1 MSVEEEIQYMITSKT
16 SLTVLALTIT
26 IMSLSCTSNEVQKD
40 INVNLNDLPAIPL
53 KGELMEEL
61 LLTPYTKSMKHIQ
74 SHLFHFT
81 PIHGISCL
89 VTNENADT
97 IGYLA
102 PIGNGP
108 GEFISAWPD
117 FAGISQNED
126 TIYLYD
132 TSIRTVKTYNLNVT
146 SEKVSCSFID
156 KKKLQENGRP
166 NAEIIDWG
174 INRLKRLDN
183 GYFVGFCDLS
193 TGHTFS
199 LFNKDLEEIT
209 KFGEY
214 PIQKGLEKD
223 ELYFIPFFDGSL
235 EVKGNS
241 IYHATRAFPYMA
253 RYDINEKGEVTKVW
267 EGLYA
272 NVHCYLSNRSLKF
285 KANNTEGFYS
295 LAVGEKYLFAAY
307 SGVESGELHRQRS
320 GMALY
325 PRTLVVFDLYGNP
338 LKKFKLEGRFVP
350 ICLDSKEEYLYVQH
364 DDPDTSLWRYK
375 ISDIE
380 DHLQDLQEKDQSL

>member
-1 MSVEEEIQYMITSKT
+1 MNTCKIYRVFLTTIIT
-16 SLTVLALTIT
+16 LIF
-26 IMSLSCTSNEVQKD
+26 LSCTSNEVQKD
-40 INVNLNDLPAIPL
+40 INVSLKALPEVPL

-61 LLTPYTKSMKHIQ
+61 LLTPYTKCMKHIQ
-74 SHLFHFT
+74 SYLFHFT
-81 PIHGISCL
+81 PIHGVSCL
-89 VTNENADT
+89 VSNEYLDT

-108 GEFISAWPD
+108 GELISSWPD
-117 FAGISQNED
+117 FAGISLNED

-132 TSIRTVKTYNLNVT
+132 TSIRTVKMYQLKVT
-146 SEKVSCSFID
+146 PENVSCDFID

-166 NAEIIDWG
+166 DKQILDWS

-183 GYFVGFCDLS
+183 GYFVGFCDFS
-193 TGHTFS
+193 TGYTFA
-199 LFNKDLEEIT
+199 LFNKDLKEIT

-214 PIQKGLEKD
+214 PIHNGLEKD

-253 RYDINEKGEVTKVW
+253 RYDINDKGEVTKVW
-267 EGLYA
+267 DGLYG
-272 NVHCYLSNRSLKF
+272 NVYCHLSNRSLKF

-295 LAVGEKYLFAAY
+295 LAVGKKYLFAAY

-380 DHLQDLQEKDQSL
+380 SHLQDL